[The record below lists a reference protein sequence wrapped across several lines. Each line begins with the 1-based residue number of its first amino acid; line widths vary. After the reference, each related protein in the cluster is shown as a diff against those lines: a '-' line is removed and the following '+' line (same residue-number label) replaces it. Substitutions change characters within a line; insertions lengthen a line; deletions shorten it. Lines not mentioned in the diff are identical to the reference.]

1 MTRLEEIAT
10 KALSNLNGDRYKLT
24 LMVARRA
31 EALAN
36 GAVPLVQTDK
46 EVSKFADIA
55 LLEIAEGKILLES
68 GFESD

>member
-1 MTRLEEIAT
+1 MTRLGEIAA
-10 KALSNLNGDRYKLT
+10 KALSNLNGDRYRLT